1 MSTWFK
7 IGWFQKDDVP
17 ACKFNL
23 MKSILHWV
31 SCFKMYLFKAH
42 FLFAEGEEAVADL
55 LFPVGVEWSP
65 SLTSWSHLVFRVFH
79 LAAVSGRLSLVPQE
93 GWRQSM
99 PQPALLASPY
109 FFSGPSFVTLAFLW
123 RVVPGFNSQAS
134 KFQVKCSLYIPFK
147 YRLTWTQIF

>member
-1 MSTWFK
+1 MSNWFK

-23 MKSILHWV
+23 MKYILNWV
-31 SCFKMYLFKAH
+31 SCFKTYLFKAH
-42 FLFAEGEEAVADL
+42 FLFAEGEEAVGDV
-55 LFPVGVEWSP
+55 LFPDGDEWSP
-65 SLTSWSHLVFRVFH
+65 SLTSRSHLGFRVFH
-79 LAAVSGRLSLVPQE
+79 SAAVSGRLSLVPPE
-93 GWRQSM
+93 GWRQSI

-109 FFSGPSFVTLAFLW
+109 FLSGPSVTLAFLW
-123 RVVPGFNSQAS
+123 RVVPGFNSQTS